1 MQKKNKVMLA
11 AAIGMVAIVVASTAV
26 RCSMAGAAGGG
37 ETLEAEESQAQE
49 QVLQADDA
57 EDVDA
62 AQSRSEGVDDA
73 LAILQGHVWQAEDDP
88 AKTIAFRAGSFVE
101 SDGERAAL
109 TAFEAKAVS
118 DSDGQKVLRV
128 EVMHEGDPY
137 VADGAIAIEGSEGA
151 LSLTSGAFS
160 MAARYVQAQT
170 SAAPVTVTGLAEPY
184 TSLIDGRQAE
194 LASALSSWCRSHAPS
209 ASSASFDGEV
219 YLDVKGGRVS
229 ATFHLDDAAST
240 IVSAV
245 YADGAFDIQ
254 G

>member
-11 AAIGMVAIVVASTAV
+11 AAIGMVAIVAASTAV
-26 RCSMAGAAGGG
+26 RCSIASATVDEAR
-37 ETLEAEESQAQE
+37 EAEEPQAQE
-49 QVLQADDA
+49 QVWEAPDA
-57 EDVDA
+57 EGIGA
-62 AQSRSEGVDDA
+62 GQARSGGVDDA
-73 LAILQGHVWQAEDDP
+73 LAILQGHAWQAEDDTG
-88 AKTIAFRAGSFVE
+88 KTIVFRAGSFVE

-109 TAFEAKAVS
+109 TAFEAKDAS

-128 EVMHEGDPY
+128 ESMREGDPY
-137 VADGAIAIEGSEGA
+137 VTDGAIAIEGSEGA

-160 MAARYVQAQT
+160 MAERYVQAQT
-170 SAAPVTVTGLAEPY
+170 SAAPVAVTGLAEPY
-184 TSLIDGRQAE
+184 TSLIDNRQAE
-194 LASALSSWCRSHAPS
+194 LASALSAWCRSHAPA
-209 ASSASFDGEV
+209 ASSAVFDGEV